1 MSDYDDDCDD
11 EYEDGYDCAPDAED
25 DPEREFVLACGVDGC
40 VMQGYHFRYECVT
53 AEQMAD
59 YHREGEL
66 EELRALPT
74 DVLVQRVRDLGEEI
88 GVALA
93 ELDARGATP

>member
-1 MSDYDDDCDD
+1 MSYADDDCDD
-11 EYEDGYDCAPDAED
+11 EDGYDCAPDAED

-40 VMQGYHFRYECVT
+40 VMQGYHFRC
-53 AEQMAD
+53 
-59 YHREGEL
+59 EGEL

-74 DVLVQRVRDLGEEI
+74 DKLVARVREVGEEL
-88 GVALA
+88 GVMLA